1 MRHLIC
7 LGVASSVLLASLPA
21 RAGDYEDCI
30 NLSGPP
36 AIAACTRSI
45 DSGKYS
51 SSALGLIHSA
61 RGFEHMTAGN
71 RRAARADFD
80 RAIEL
85 SSFDIQAFLNRGL
98 LQLQADDIDGA
109 IRDFDAVLYLKP
121 DYAKALANRGLAYER
136 KGNVAKARAD
146 YRAAMAAPQDTASGR
161 EAAAQAR
168 EGLARVGP

>member
-7 LGVASSVLLASLPA
+7 LGVASVALFASPPV
-21 RAGDYEDCI
+21 RASDYEDCF

-36 AIAACTRSI
+36 AIAACTRAI
-45 DSGKYS
+45 DSKKYT
-51 SSALGLIHSA
+51 SSALGLIHTA
-61 RGFEHMTAGN
+61 RGFEYMTAGN

-98 LQLQADDIDGA
+98 LSLQAGDHDGA
-109 IRDFDAVLYLKP
+109 IRDFDAVIYLKP
-121 DYAKALANRGLAYER
+121 DYTKALANRGLAYER

-146 YRAAMAAPQDTASGR
+146 YRAALAAPQDTASGR
-161 EAAAQAR
+161 EAAALASA
-168 EGLARVGP
+168 GLARIGQ